1 MIRRNRLLVI
11 AACVG
16 AAVAVTATGS
26 AASTGEP
33 DTRDG
38 QSFIFE
44 QLSGFNEVPTLSTP
58 GHATFRAV
66 INDKAQEITWRL
78 SYADFPT
85 AVTQS
90 HVHLGAMST
99 NGGISFFLCTNLA
112 NAPAGVVVQACP
124 AEPATISG
132 TIKPG
137 DVIGPG
143 TQGISAGEF
152 DKIVRA
158 IRAGVTYANI
168 HTVQFAPGEARAE
181 LGHQH

>member
-1 MIRRNRLLVI
+1 MIRRSRLLII

-26 AASTGEP
+26 AATTG
-33 DTRDG
+33 DNNSADG
-38 QSFIFE
+38 QSFVFE
-44 QLSGFNEVPTLSTP
+44 QLIGFNEVPTLSTP

-66 INDKAQEITWRL
+66 INDRAQEINWRL

-90 HVHLGAMST
+90 HVHLGAMGT
-99 NGGISFFLCTNLA
+99 NGGVSFFFCTNLG

-137 DVIGPG
+137 DVIGPSA
-143 TQGISAGEF
+143 QG
-152 DKIVRA
+152 
-158 IRAGVTYANI
+158 
-168 HTVQFAPGEARAE
+168 
-181 LGHQH
+181 